1 MNKNHRDC
9 IAFMRIVS
17 GKFTRGM
24 AVKLTRLNRDVRLG
38 NSVQFMAQDRAIV
51 EDAYPG
57 DVVGLYDPGLFRI
70 GDTLAES
77 GSFQFHGIPR
87 FTPEVFAT
95 VILKDPGKRKQ
106 FKKGLDQLIEEG
118 AVQLF
123 FRPSIGEQEPI
134 LGAVGQL
141 QFEVFQHR
149 LKGEYGVDVIFNM
162 MPFELSRWIVGEVV
176 DQKALERYGDNMIV
190 EDRDGRLMILFRNS
204 LSLRWEAERHPDL
217 QFLENLDDA
226 IAGPRMPTA

>member
-1 MNKNHRDC
+1 
-9 IAFMRIVS
+9 MRIVS

-24 AVKLTRLNRDVRLG
+24 SAKLVRLNRDVRLG

-70 GDTLAES
+70 GDTLCEGS
-77 GSFQFHGIPR
+77 GFQFHGIPR
-87 FTPEVFAT
+87 FTPEIFGT
-95 VILKDPGKRKQ
+95 IILRDPGKRKQ

-123 FRPSIGEQEPI
+123 FRPSVGEQEPI

-141 QFEVFQHR
+141 QFEVFQQR
-149 LKGEYGVDVIFNM
+149 LKSEYGVEVSFNIL
-162 MPFELSRWIVGEVV
+162 PFELARWVIGENM
-176 DQKALERYGDNMIV
+176 DIKALERYGDNMVV
-190 EDRDGRLMILFRNS
+190 EDRDGRIMLLFRNS
-204 LSLRWEAERHPDL
+204 LALRWEGERHPNL
-217 QFLENLDDA
+217 RFLENLDDA
-226 IAGPRMPTA
+226 IAGPRMPV